1 MALTTTQV
9 RQISSDWADIVYAR
23 SGGTVIYDL
32 DQIATGV
39 TQIDAGVTVNG
50 VVITGTLTVTGAMRL
65 MTTRETTIML
75 ALVLQTRAQI

>member
-1 MALTTTQV
+1 MALTPDQV
-9 RQISSDWADIVYAR
+9 RQISASWADIVYAR
-23 SGGTVIYDL
+23 SGGTVKYNL
-32 DQIATGV
+32 DDVSTGV

-50 VVITGTLTVTGAMRL
+50 VAITGTMTITGAMRF